1 MNPKGVIMKKLLGYL
16 LLVLVLVGGAVFV
29 IPKNANA
36 SLPAAQVQKRSYV
49 RASHILVNSQDQ
61 ALRLKK
67 EIEEGKITFEDAAK
81 KYSTCPSGQY
91 GGDLGYFGRNQ
102 MVKEFENAAFTLPL
116 GKVSDPVR
124 TQFGYHLIKVTG
136 IK

>member
-1 MNPKGVIMKKLLGYL
+1 MKKIFSFIILGVILALAGL
-16 LLVLVLVGGAVFV
+16 FVL
-29 IPKNANA
+29 PKNVNA
-36 SLPAAQVQKRSYV
+36 SLPAVKTMQRSYV

-61 ALRLKK
+61 AIRLKK
-67 EIEEGKITFEDAAK
+67 EIESGNITFEEAAK
-81 KYSTCPSGQY
+81 KYSTCPSGEY

-102 MVKEFENAAFTLPL
+102 MVKEFENSAFTLPL
-116 GKVSDPVR
+116 GKVSDPVK